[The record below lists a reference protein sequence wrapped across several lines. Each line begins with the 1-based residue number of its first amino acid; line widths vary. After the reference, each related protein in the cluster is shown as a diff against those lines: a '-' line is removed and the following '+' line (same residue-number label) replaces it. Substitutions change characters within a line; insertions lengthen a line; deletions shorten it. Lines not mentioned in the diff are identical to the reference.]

1 MSHHGCDSSGVN
13 RPVPV
18 RWDAPPALVDPRP
31 RPRARCRRRRR
42 RDQQPAEGVPSA
54 ASVLVSPAGTDANA
68 SGGRTKGDINLD
80 TEAQLVKSTAVA
92 VGAKQLLRSPAAP
105 DELAKAVTVEV
116 PANTTVLVIAYTGDS
131 PQAAQASAHA
141 FAEAYL
147 RNREASARARLDREA
162 AAL

>member
-31 RPRARCRRRRR
+31 RPRARRRRRVVVTNS
-42 RDQQPAEGVPSA
+42 QPKVYRSA

-105 DELAKAVTVEV
+105 AVLAKPVTVEL
-116 PANTTVLVIAYTGDS
+116 PSNTTELVIAYTHDS
-131 PQAAQASAHA
+131 AHPAQATAHP
-141 FAEAYL
+141 L
-147 RNREASARARLDREA
+147 PD
-162 AAL
+162 